1 MVINAL
7 IQEVEL
13 ITPFDRTQPITYQI
27 TVGGRLEP
35 DWSDCLGGL
44 TITTKEHGAQTI
56 TTLYGE
62 LIDQAALMGV
72 LNNLYG
78 LGFLILTVE
87 HQSVTNK
94 EKNYVGL

>member
-1 MVINAL
+1 MGPAA
-7 IQEVEL
+7 
-13 ITPFDRTQPITYQI
+13 RKQPTVYQI
-27 TVGGRLEP
+27 TVSGRLEP
-35 DWSDCLGGL
+35 DWSEYLGGL
-44 TITTKEHGAQTI
+44 AIMTKEYGEQII

-94 EKNYVGL
+94 EKNYVGI